1 LSNAHRPRRPGG
13 RIVGLARSFAA
24 RPRLLIAIAAAVLS
38 YPLLP
43 DTLRSTTRL
52 LACFDVATLLYIVLA
67 WAMMARSSVG
77 HMRERADG
85 EDEGALAVLVLT
97 LGAAI
102 ASLGA
107 IAVELHGIHT
117 PAAES
122 APLRLVLV
130 GITILSSWLFVH
142 TIFAVHY
149 AHECYGTRGETGGLK
164 FPGPDREPDY
174 WDFLYFSVTIGAA
187 AATSDVNVVDHRVR
201 RLVLAH
207 TILAFLFNTTVL
219 ALAINVGASLI

>member
-1 LSNAHRPRRPGG
+1 LTGHRSRPPGG
-13 RIVGLARSFAA
+13 PIVGVARSFAA

-43 DTLRSTTRL
+43 DAWRPTTRL
-52 LACFDVATLLYIVLA
+52 LACFDLGTVLYIVLA
-67 WAMMARSSVG
+67 WVMMARSSID
-77 HMRERADG
+77 HMRERANG

-97 LGAAI
+97 LGAAV

-107 IAVELHGIHT
+107 IAVELHGIHA

-130 GITILSSWLFVH
+130 GITILASWLFVH
-142 TIFAVHY
+142 TIFALHY
-149 AHECYGTRGETGGLK
+149 AHECYGSQGHARGLK

-187 AATSDVNVVDHRVR
+187 AATSDVDVVDHRVR

-219 ALAINVGASLI
+219 ALAINVGASLL

>member
-1 LSNAHRPRRPGG
+1 LRAHRSRARGG
-13 RIVGLARSFAA
+13 PVVGVARSFAS

-43 DTLRSTTRL
+43 DGWRLTTRL
-52 LACFDVATLLYIVLA
+52 LACFDVGTVLYLVLA
-67 WAMMARSSVG
+67 WVMMARSSID
-77 HMRERADG
+77 HMRERATG

-97 LGAAI
+97 LGAAV

-107 IAVELHGIHT
+107 IAVELHGIHE
-117 PAAES
+117 PGAES

-130 GITILSSWLFVH
+130 GITILASWLFVH
-142 TIFAVHY
+142 TIFALHY
-149 AHECYGTRGETGGLK
+149 AHECYGREEHASGLD

-187 AATSDVNVVDHRVR
+187 AATSDVDVVDHHVR

-219 ALAINVGASLI
+219 ALAINVGASLL

>member
-1 LSNAHRPRRPGG
+1 MSNPDRPRAEAG
-13 RIVGLARSFAA
+13 RIVGVARSFAG
-24 RPRLLIAIAAAVLS
+24 RPRLLGAIAVAVLS

-43 DTLRSTTRL
+43 GDWRPTTRL
-52 LACFDVATLLYIVLA
+52 LASFDVGTVLYIVLA
-67 WAMMARSSVG
+67 WAMMARSSLD
-77 HMRERADG
+77 HMRERANRQ
-85 EDEGALAVLVLT
+85 DEGATAVLVLT
-97 LGAAI
+97 LGAAV

-107 IAVELHGIHT
+107 IAVELHGIHA

-130 GITILSSWLFVH
+130 GITILASWLFVQ
-142 TIFAVHY
+142 TIFALHY
-149 AHECYGTRGETGGLK
+149 AHECYGTRGHKRGLT

-187 AATSDVNVVDHRVR
+187 AATSDVNVGDHRLR

-207 TILAFLFNTTVL
+207 TILAFLFNTTIL